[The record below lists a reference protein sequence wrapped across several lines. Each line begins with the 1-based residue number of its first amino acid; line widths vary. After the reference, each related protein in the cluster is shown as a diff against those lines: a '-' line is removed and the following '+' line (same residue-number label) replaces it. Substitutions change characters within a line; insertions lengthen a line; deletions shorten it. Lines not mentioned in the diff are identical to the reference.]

1 VESSRRV
8 HRRDRSSRPGVYW
21 TDRIAKAVITIG
33 GIGTI
38 IVVLLVVLVLLAN
51 VIPLF
56 GRSELA
62 FEREVRFSSVE
73 DQTVVSGESQAL
85 AFGTD
90 EYSELVWIVRPDQSL
105 DVYSL
110 ADGTHLER
118 IVPPEQVGSGKAIR
132 ASVA

>member
-1 VESSRRV
+1 MELSRRV

-56 GRSELA
+56 GKSELA
-62 FEREVRFSSVE
+62 FDREVRFSSVE
-73 DQTVVSGESQAL
+73 GQTVVSGESQAL

-90 EYSELVWIVRPDQSL
+90 E
-105 DVYSL
+105 
-110 ADGTHLER
+110 
-118 IVPPEQVGSGKAIR
+118 
-132 ASVA
+132 